1 MPTYV
6 RLCVFKARRV
16 YIYNSSPGRVAEAQS
31 KSQQPPRFLRR
42 MHEPRNST
50 RKNVAMGYDIWK
62 GETTLINGSVTH
74 KLQSHGV

>member
-1 MPTYV
+1 M
-6 RLCVFKARRV
+6 A
-16 YIYNSSPGRVAEAQS
+16 AA
-31 KSQQPPRFLRR
+31 PPFLRH

-74 KLQSHGV
+74 KLQSHGA